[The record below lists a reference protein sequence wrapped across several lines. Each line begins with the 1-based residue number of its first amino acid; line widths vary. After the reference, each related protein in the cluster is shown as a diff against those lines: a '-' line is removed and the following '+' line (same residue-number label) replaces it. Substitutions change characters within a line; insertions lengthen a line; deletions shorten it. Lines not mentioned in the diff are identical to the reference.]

1 MSETQQH
8 HDTGYKLLFSHAELV
23 QQLLEGFAPPEL
35 VKLLDFDTLK
45 LANGSYV
52 TPAMKQREDDV
63 VWSVSMG
70 DTTLYLYILLEFQS
84 TVDAAMPVRM
94 MQYVAAL
101 YESLIK
107 EKSINPSEGLPPVFP
122 IVLYN
127 GDQRWQVATNIA
139 ELIHCPTVLNPYQ
152 PNMAYYLLDEG
163 AYSESELNSVHNAVA
178 AVFSLENANTYEA
191 ATQAIER
198 MAKAIQALPNKQRID
213 KAISYWIKRHLQRNL
228 PEVII
233 PQTEQLLED
242 TSMLATNMQK
252 WYHNA
257 QAQGKLEGF
266 AGMLETLIRAKFHDA
281 NDVDFMPKLHT
292 ADQEDLMRYSVQLLN
307 ATTLEQVFA

>member
-1 MSETQQH
+1 MSETQH

-35 VKLLDFDTLK
+35 VRLLDFSTLK

-70 DTTLYLYILLEFQS
+70 DNTLYLYILLEFQS

-127 GDQRWQVATNIA
+127 GDQRWQVSTNIG
-139 ELIHCPTVLNPYQ
+139 ELINCPTVLKPYQ
-152 PNMAYYLLDEG
+152 PNIAYYLLDEG

-178 AVFSLENANTYEA
+178 AVFSLENATNYETA
-191 ATQAIER
+191 VNAIDR
-198 MAKAIQALPNKQRID
+198 MAQAIQALPNKQRID

-257 QAQGKLEGF
+257 QAQGKQEGKQEGERSK
-266 AGMLETLIRAKFHDA
+266 AMQIALNLLDLLDDATIALKTGLTLDEVKALK
-281 NDVDFMPKLHT
+281 K
-292 ADQEDLMRYSVQLLN
+292 DQVK
-307 ATTLEQVFA
+307 A

>member
-1 MSETQQH
+1 MTDHQI

-23 QQLLEGFAPPEL
+23 QQLLVGFAPPEL
-35 VKLLDFDTLK
+35 VKLLDFGTLT

-70 DTTLYLYILLEFQS
+70 DNTLYLYILLEFQS

-107 EKSINPSEGLPPVFP
+107 EKSINRSEGLPPVFP

-139 ELIHCPTVLNPYQ
+139 ELIQCPSVLNPYQ

-178 AVFSLENANTYEA
+178 AVFSLENATNYETA
-191 ATQAIER
+191 VNAIDR
-198 MAKAIQALPNKQRID
+198 MAQAIQALPNKQRID

-252 WYHNA
+252 WYHTA
-257 QAQGKLEGF
+257 QNQGKQEGERSK
-266 AGMLETLIRAKFHDA
+266 AMQIALNLLDLLDDTTIALKTGLTLDEVKALK
-281 NDVDFMPKLHT
+281 K
-292 ADQEDLMRYSVQLLN
+292 DQVK
-307 ATTLEQVFA
+307 A

>member
-1 MSETQQH
+1 MTENQH

-35 VKLLDFDTLK
+35 VELLDFSSLK
-45 LANGSYV
+45 LVNGSYI
-52 TPAMKQREDDV
+52 TPSMKQREDDL

-70 DTTLYLYILLEFQS
+70 ESTLSLYILLEFQS

-107 EKSINPSEGLPPVFP
+107 EKSINPNDGLPPVFP

-127 GDQRWQVATNIA
+127 GDTRWQVSTNIG
-139 ELIHCPTVLNPYQ
+139 ELINCPGVLKPYQ

-163 AYSESELNSVHNAVA
+163 AYSDTELNSVHNAVA
-178 AVFSLENANTYEA
+178 AVFSLENATEYESAVA
-191 ATQAIER
+191 AIQR
-198 MAKAIQALPNKQRID
+198 MAQAIQALPDKQRID

-233 PQTEQLLED
+233 PQVEQLLED

-252 WYHNA
+252 WYQTA
-257 QAQGKLEGF
+257 QTQGIELGIQKGKQEGERSK
-266 AGMLETLIRAKFHDA
+266 AMQIALNLLDLLDDA
-281 NDVDFMPKLHT
+281 TIAMKTGLTIDEVKSLKK
-292 ADQEDLMRYSVQLLN
+292 DQRKV
-307 ATTLEQVFA
+307 

>member
-1 MSETQQH
+1 M
-8 HDTGYKLLFSHAELV
+8 
-23 QQLLEGFAPPEL
+23 
-35 VKLLDFDTLK
+35 
-45 LANGSYV
+45 
-52 TPAMKQREDDV
+52 
-63 VWSVSMG
+63 
-70 DTTLYLYILLEFQS
+70 LEFQS

-127 GDQRWQVATNIA
+127 GDQRWQVSTNIG
-139 ELIHCPTVLNPYQ
+139 ELINCPTVLKPYQ

-178 AVFSLENANTYEA
+178 AVFSLENATNYETA
-191 ATQAIER
+191 VNAIDR
-198 MAKAIQALPNKQRID
+198 MAQAIQALPNKQRID

-252 WYHNA
+252 WYHTA
-257 QAQGKLEGF
+257 QNQGKQEGRLEGVLQV
-266 AGMLETLIRAKFHDA
+266 ARNLLDVLDEATIALKTGLTLDEVKALK
-281 NDVDFMPKLHT
+281 K
-292 ADQEDLMRYSVQLLN
+292 DQVK
-307 ATTLEQVFA
+307 A

>member
-1 MSETQQH
+1 MSETQH

-35 VKLLDFDTLK
+35 VKLLDFTTLK

-127 GDQRWQVATNIA
+127 GDQRWQVSTNIG
-139 ELIHCPTVLNPYQ
+139 ELINCPTVLKPYQ

-178 AVFSLENANTYEA
+178 AVFSLENATNYETA
-191 ATQAIER
+191 VNAIEN
-198 MAKAIQALPNKQRID
+198 MAQAIQALPNKQRID

-252 WYHNA
+252 WYHTA
-257 QAQGKLEGF
+257 QAQGKQEGKQEGERSK
-266 AGMLETLIRAKFHDA
+266 AMQIALNLLDLLDDATIALKTGLTLDEVKALK
-281 NDVDFMPKLHT
+281 K
-292 ADQEDLMRYSVQLLN
+292 DQVK
-307 ATTLEQVFA
+307 A

>member
-1 MSETQQH
+1 MSETQH

-35 VKLLDFDTLK
+35 VRLLDFSTLK

-84 TVDAAMPVRM
+84 TVDDAMPVRM

-107 EKSINPSEGLPPVFP
+107 EKSVNPSEGLPPVFP

-127 GDQRWQVATNIA
+127 GDQRWQVSTNIG
-139 ELIHCPTVLNPYQ
+139 ELINCPTVLKPYQ

-178 AVFSLENANTYEA
+178 AVFSLENATNYETA
-191 ATQAIER
+191 VNAIDR
-198 MAKAIQALPNKQRID
+198 MAQAIQALPNKQRID

-252 WYHNA
+252 WYHTA
-257 QAQGKLEGF
+257 QAQGKQEGKQEGERSK
-266 AGMLETLIRAKFHDA
+266 AMQIALNLLDLLDDATIALKTGLTLDEVKALK
-281 NDVDFMPKLHT
+281 K
-292 ADQEDLMRYSVQLLN
+292 DQVK
-307 ATTLEQVFA
+307 A